1 MNPDI
6 DNIIDLF
13 GEVEDNSQDNNQGK
27 NESYYIAEVLKLIKS
42 TDNNHLYIYV
52 MLKTLLS
59 KKDILNDNQIKDI
72 ADILNIKPKTI
83 IKEKVVE
90 KIVYK
95 ERKAKINNY
104 DDY

>member
-13 GEVEDNSQDNNQGK
+13 GEEDNDDNIIEK
-27 NESYYIAEVLKLIKS
+27 NESYFIAEILKLIQS
-42 TDNNHLYIYV
+42 SNGNQLYIYV

-95 ERKAKINNY
+95 ERKAKINTY

>member
-1 MNPDI
+1 MADMDNVLDMFGGVDEEDSN
-6 DNIIDLF
+6 DNI
-13 GEVEDNSQDNNQGK
+13 K
-27 NESYYIAEVLKLIKS
+27 NENYYIYEILKLIKYA
-42 TDNNHLYIYV
+42 DNNQLYTYV

-59 KKDILNDNQIKDI
+59 KKDILNDNQIKE
-72 ADILNIKPKTI
+72 LGELLGIKPKTI

-90 KIVYK
+90 KIIYK

>member
-1 MNPDI
+1 MNTDI

-13 GEVEDNSQDNNQGK
+13 GEEDNDDNIIEK
-27 NESYYIAEVLKLIKS
+27 NESYFIAEILKLIQS
-42 TDNNHLYIYV
+42 SNGNQLYIYV
-52 MLKTLLS
+52 MLKTVLT
-59 KKDILNDNQIKDI
+59 KKELLNDNQIKE
-72 ADILNIKPKTI
+72 LGELLGIKPKTI

>member
-1 MNPDI
+1 MADM
-6 DNIIDLF
+6 DNILDLF
-13 GEVEDNSQDNNQGK
+13 EEDSNDNIK
-27 NESYYIAEVLKLIKS
+27 NENYYISEVLKLIKS
-42 TDNNHLYIYV
+42 TDDNQLYIYV
-52 MLKTLLS
+52 MLKTILT
-59 KKDILNDNQIKDI
+59 KKELLNDNQIKEI

-104 DDY
+104 

>member
-13 GEVEDNSQDNNQGK
+13 GEEDNDDNIIEK
-27 NESYYIAEVLKLIKS
+27 NESYFIAEILKLIQS
-42 TDNNHLYIYV
+42 SNGNQLYIYV